1 MYRERSMSLR
11 RYVMPLMLALVAAG
25 CSDETG
31 PSPTAVQAPLAALV
45 SAPGTHILRQSP
57 TAPKLQAYQV
67 SFWAKRGTQTTIFL
81 NYRRAPGQWLPDPFL
96 RFKIPINGL
105 VAGAGGVPLDR
116 GDSVLITLTVDTV
129 LFNVDF
135 QPSGVL
141 FSKSSPA
148 QLAIWYQ
155 DANPDLD
162 ADGDVDAVD
171 EMLKEQLAIW
181 YKGSK
186 TDPWRQLWS
195 KNDATQ
201 ELVTAA
207 LYHFSQYA
215 LAW

>member
-1 MYRERSMSLR
+1 M
-11 RYVMPLMLALVAAG
+11 
-25 CSDETG
+25 
-31 PSPTAVQAPLAALV
+31 
-45 SAPGTHILRQSP
+45 
-57 TAPKLQAYQV
+57 
-67 SFWAKRGTQTTIFL
+67 W
-81 NYRRAPGQWLPDPFL
+81 
-96 RFKIPINGL
+96 
-105 VAGAGGVPLDR
+105 
-116 GDSVLITLTVDTV
+116 ITLTVDTV

-162 ADGDVDAVD
+162 GDGDVDAID
-171 EMLKEQLAIW
+171 EMLKQELAIW

-215 LAW
+215 VAW

>member
-1 MYRERSMSLR
+1 MYRERSMPLR

-31 PSPTAVQAPLAALV
+31 PSPTAVQAALAALV

-96 RFKIPINGL
+96 RFRIPINGL

-186 TDPWRQLWS
+186 TDAWRQLWS